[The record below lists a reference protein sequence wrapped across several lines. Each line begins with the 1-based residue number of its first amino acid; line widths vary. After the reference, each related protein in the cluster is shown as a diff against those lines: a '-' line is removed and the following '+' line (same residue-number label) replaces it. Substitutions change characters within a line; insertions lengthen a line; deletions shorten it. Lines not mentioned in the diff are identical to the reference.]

1 MSNSAEKV
9 QILNAIVKTYPAL
22 EKWKVVQSPSYISD
36 TFNFHCVTSH
46 SRKRFYYECE
56 YFETTGIE
64 VIKTDLHAR
73 CKDAVETIPLAVEV
87 GELVRL
93 SRQIE
98 RPAGKSKKLKVTKLS
113 TTDETQDPTVIESD
127 SVVTEEKTSSVGP
140 CRIEQSDVLKAAI
153 AGQTFDTIWKT
164 VKTLSES
171 RVKTLIKDVEKG
183 TIAKW
188 FKDSNPELF
197 A

>member
-1 MSNSAEKV
+1 MTTPAEKV

-56 YFETTGIE
+56 YFENTDIE

-98 RPAGKSKKLKVTKLS
+98 RPAGKSKKLKVTKLGTDTTLES
-113 TTDETQDPTVIESD
+113 TVTESD
-127 SVVTEEKTSSVGP
+127 PVVTEEKTSRVGP